1 MISFKIRKIGNSVGI
16 ILPKEA
22 LETLNAAE
30 GDTLVLQPGPDG
42 NILKLSD
49 PEVDRLM
56 GLARDIMA
64 KRRKVLRAL
73 AK

>member
-1 MISFKIRKIGNSVGI
+1 MMTFKIRKIGNSLGI

-22 LETLNAAE
+22 LETLKAAE
-30 GDTLVLQPGPDG
+30 GDTLVLAPGAEG
-42 NILKLSD
+42 NVLKVSD
-49 PEVDRLM
+49 PEVERLM
-56 GLARDIMA
+56 GLARGIMA

>member
-1 MISFKIRKIGNSVGI
+1 MIAFKVRKIGNSLGI

-22 LETLNAAE
+22 LETLKAAE
-30 GDTLVLQPGPDG
+30 GDTLVLEPGPDG
-42 NILKLSD
+42 NVLKLSD

>member
-1 MISFKIRKIGNSVGI
+1 MMTFKIRKIGNSLGI

-22 LETLNAAE
+22 LETLNATE
-30 GDTLVLQPGPDG
+30 GDTLVLAPGAEG
-42 NILKLSD
+42 NVLKVSD
-49 PEVDRLM
+49 PEVERLM
-56 GLARDIMA
+56 GLARGIMA